1 MRNDA
6 RPIGPDAPPSP
17 VSGEDAPEDTR
28 DSVTHD
34 RQSHIV
40 NRDAGERAPRP
51 GGRGPTMPTGES
63 TLNTR
68 T

>member
-6 RPIGPDAPPSP
+6 RPIG
-17 VSGEDAPEDTR
+17 EDAHDKSPIDER
-28 DSVTHD
+28 ESVAHD

-40 NRDAGERAPRP
+40 NRRAEEDAKRKQPDQ
-51 GGRGPTMPTGES
+51 TMPSDGS

-68 T
+68 I